1 MAYDKWKLLFPPDSV
16 VHRVFLK
23 GEYSDCIS
31 FGSITKV
38 ISSRS
43 HLLYA
48 TPAAQDIGA
57 SR

>member
-1 MAYDKWKLLFPPDSV
+1 MAYDKWKLLFHPDSV

-23 GEYSDCIS
+23 GEYGDCIS
-31 FGSITKV
+31 VGSKTRV
-38 ISSRS
+38 ISSQT

>member
-1 MAYDKWKLLFPPDSV
+1 LLFPPDSV